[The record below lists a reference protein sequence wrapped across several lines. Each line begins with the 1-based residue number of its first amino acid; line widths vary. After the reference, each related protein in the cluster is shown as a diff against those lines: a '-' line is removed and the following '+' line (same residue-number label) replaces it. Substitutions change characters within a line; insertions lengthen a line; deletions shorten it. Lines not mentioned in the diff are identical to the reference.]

1 MYDNQWTDAVLQ
13 KCSDQIA
20 NALERAAAAEQ
31 RARDAVEPEYRS
43 DNERMAES
51 WRLLARSFQYVESLE
66 KFLIDSK
73 PYRNLLPAE
82 SLKKH
87 PWE

>member
-1 MYDNQWTDAVLQ
+1 MLQ
-13 KCSDQIA
+13 KLSEHIA
-20 NALERAAAAEQ
+20 TALERAAAADQ
-31 RARDAVEPEYRS
+31 RARAAAEPEYRL

-51 WRLLARSFQYVESLE
+51 WRLLAHRFQYVESLE

-73 PYRNLLPAE
+73 LRRNLLPPEAP
-82 SLKKH
+82 KKH